1 MENDKS
7 IHQRRFEA
15 AVKVMRTF
23 PADGAFVPSDDML
36 IRFYTY
42 HKQATVG
49 ACNTTGPCGR
59 DALSKAKWEAWK
71 VLGNMSKEEA
81 MKAYIEEIL
90 LILEMIPVTE
100 EVSELLDVLEPFY
113 EVVEDEDEDNDMT
126 SKPVTSVFSG
136 SSDKRRGSSVEDV
149 DDDMEEDGDAEDVT
163 GLRVANRAERGGS
176 PGCNGS
182 VSSLTKSTHSSLNT
196 DDEEEELECSC
207 ETSRETSHKM
217 SRKTN
222 RETPDCFLQLLTDD
236 GSDVSEPEQTSEV
249 YDDSVRAKEGSGGL
263 RAAAAQA
270 KKPEGRGGNTEDEGV
285 SQDGKPQGA
294 ALPPLCTAAHG
305 PVQSVILSA
314 GGGRGERFT
323 LISGCK
329 LGGES
334 VAPSSNIMALL
345 NNGRDIERVV
355 IDPVNT
361 QIVVALSRLQDDMR
375 SVLARLNTL
384 EARAVFQV
392 ERIAL
397 RSEPH
402 LVLVNKLLPMC
413 PSVIS
418 QISVAFLLVW
428 PFVAHFLAQLYLKRK
443 RKMKL

>member
-49 ACNTTGPCGR
+49 ACNTTEPCGR

-81 MKAYIEEIL
+81 MKVYVEEIL
-90 LILEMIPVTE
+90 LILEIIPVTE
-100 EVSELLDVLEPFY
+100 EVSELLEVLEPFY
-113 EVVEDEDEDNDMT
+113 EVVEDEDEVKDNDMT
-126 SKPVTSVFSG
+126 SKPATSVFSG
-136 SSDKRRGSSVEDV
+136 SSDKRRGGSVEDV
-149 DDDMEEDGDAEDVT
+149 DDDMEEDDDAEDVT
-163 GLRVANRAERGGS
+163 GLTVANRAEKGGS
-176 PGCNGS
+176 QGCNGS
-182 VSSLTKSTHSSLNT
+182 VSSLTKSTHNTLNT
-196 DDEEEELECSC
+196 DDEEEELERSRETNR
-207 ETSRETSHKM
+207 ETSRETN
-217 SRKTN
+217 RKT
-222 RETPDCFLQLLTDD
+222 PDRFLQLLTDD
-236 GSDVSEPEQTSEV
+236 GSDVSDPEQPSEV
-249 YDDSVRAKEGSGGL
+249 YGVSVRAEEGSGGL
-263 RAAAAQA
+263 SAAADRA
-270 KKPEGRGGNTEDEGV
+270 KKPEGRGGNTEDKGV
-285 SQDGKPQGA
+285 SQDGKPQGV

-314 GGGRGERFT
+314 GGGRD
-323 LISGCK
+323 S
-329 LGGES
+329 
-334 VAPSSNIMALL
+334 
-345 NNGRDIERVV
+345 ERVV
-355 IDPVNT
+355 MDPVNT
-361 QIVVALSRLQDDMR
+361 QIVMALSRLQDDMQN
-375 SVLARLNTL
+375 VLARLNTL
-384 EARAVFQV
+384 EAQAVLQV

-402 LVLVNKLLPMC
+402 IALANKLLPMC

-418 QISVAFLLVW
+418 QISAAFLLLW
-428 PFVAHFLAQLYLKRK
+428 PFVAHFFAQLYLKRK

>member
-81 MKAYIEEIL
+81 MKAYVEEIL

-113 EVVEDEDEDNDMT
+113 EVVEDEDEDEDNDMT

-207 ETSRETSHKM
+207 ERSHETSRKM
-217 SRKTN
+217 SRETN
-222 RETPDCFLQLLTDD
+222 RETPDCFLHLLTDD
-236 GSDVSEPEQTSEV
+236 GSVSEPEQPSEV
-249 YDDSVRAKEGSGGL
+249 YGDSLRAEEGSGGL
-263 RAAAAQA
+263 RAAVAQA

-314 GGGRGERFT
+314 GGGRG
-323 LISGCK
+323 CK

-334 VAPSSNIMALL
+334 VAPSSNVMALL
-345 NNGRDIERVV
+345 NNGTDSERVV
-355 IDPVNT
+355 MDPVNT
-361 QIVVALSRLQDDMR
+361 QIVVALSRLQYDMR

-384 EARAVFQV
+384 EARAVLQV

-402 LVLVNKLLPMC
+402 LALANKLLPMC